1 MATLTA
7 FIPDDVAFN
16 LTARDSVV
24 FSAATGNPVTVA
36 SDSSAEFYA
45 AVWVVNGSLTL
56 GNAGGV
62 ELVKTYDDAT
72 TNFYGL
78 LVKGTAE
85 AINAAFDGLAYTTFS
100 TDTVQGNIGYPAPW
114 TPTGH
119 DDMLMVYVSDTEPAD
134 EDVVMN
140 MDYMLNIDIL
150 VDDDT
155 TGPVVTLTGADE
167 NATQT
172 TETSATF
179 AWEGQDDTAIA
190 RYEYSLDGGASWMAT
205 AATSVTLT
213 DLAAGPQSFMLRA
226 VDTLGNTGA
235 AVTDSWMVQATNMMK
250 ATAEID
256 VLVGGAGDD
265 ILVPQHAADIPGDTY
280 DGGAGYDI
288 LKITT
293 SMMMIDLPANG
304 FDFTGATVLAI
315 EELSFNYMPMPMPG
329 QVIFSSDQFGAGLIS
344 NDLVVRGTWGSND
357 IVVNLV
363 DGDSRFDASGWSF
376 PVAYMGL
383 SAGETAMTEIV
394 DGMPTGNASSMWGHY
409 IYTGSRSAY
418 VGHDVGAGSE
428 PVLGGWDHG
437 VVYANGM
444 AGDTIRLFGSEGA
457 NRITGTVVEDH
468 IYGAAGA
475 DTLSGYRGDDR
486 IWGGGKA
493 DRLLGGAG
501 DDTLSGGTGGDTLRG
516 QSGDDRL
523 NGGKGGDHLDGGA
536 GADTLVG
543 GDGRDMLTG
552 GAGGDLFVF
561 SSAGHSAPDGA
572 SRDLVTD
579 FTQGEDLIDL
589 AGLGGLHWQGDAAF
603 DGAAGALRASVTGD
617 TTLIE
622 ADLDGDGRADFS
634 LELTG
639 QHQLL
644 ASDFLL

>member
-150 VDDDT
+150 ADDDT

-213 DLAAGPQSFMLRA
+213 DLTAGSQSFILRA

-235 AVTDSWMVQATNMMK
+235 AVTDSWMVQVTNMMK

-304 FDFTGATVLAI
+304 FDFTRATVLGI

-383 SAGETAMTEIV
+383 SAGETATTEIV
-394 DGMPTGNASSMWGHY
+394 DGVPTGNASSMWGHY

-457 NRITGTVVEDH
+457 NRITGTAVEDH

-523 NGGKGGDHLDGGA
+523 NGGKGADHLDGGA

-589 AGLGGLHWQGDAAF
+589 AGLGRLHWQGDAAF

>member
-376 PVAYMGL
+376 PVA
-383 SAGETAMTEIV
+383 
-394 DGMPTGNASSMWGHY
+394 
-409 IYTGSRSAY
+409 
-418 VGHDVGAGSE
+418 
-428 PVLGGWDHG
+428 
-437 VVYANGM
+437 
-444 AGDTIRLFGSEGA
+444 
-457 NRITGTVVEDH
+457 
-468 IYGAAGA
+468 
-475 DTLSGYRGDDR
+475 
-486 IWGGGKA
+486 
-493 DRLLGGAG
+493 
-501 DDTLSGGTGGDTLRG
+501 
-516 QSGDDRL
+516 
-523 NGGKGGDHLDGGA
+523 
-536 GADTLVG
+536 
-543 GDGRDMLTG
+543 
-552 GAGGDLFVF
+552 
-561 SSAGHSAPDGA
+561 
-572 SRDLVTD
+572 
-579 FTQGEDLIDL
+579 
-589 AGLGGLHWQGDAAF
+589 
-603 DGAAGALRASVTGD
+603 
-617 TTLIE
+617 
-622 ADLDGDGRADFS
+622 
-634 LELTG
+634 
-639 QHQLL
+639 
-644 ASDFLL
+644 